1 MECREFRKM
10 VSRRIDGAIENAE
23 CSELDR
29 HLDSCARCRRFA
41 ELLLSGLAIH
51 RSATDVDPP
60 RSRVP
65 SIMAA
70 VEARTGTGRMR
81 GWLRFAVPA
90 AAAAAA
96 VLGVWI
102 GGLIRESYAPKSV
115 ESRADVLEL
124 KYLDEFPPGSLSDI
138 LMASNDGEANGQR

>member
-10 VSRRIDGAIENAE
+10 ISRRIDGAVASAD
-23 CSELDR
+23 CGELDL
-29 HLDSCARCRRFA
+29 HLGSCARCRGFA
-41 ELLLSGLAIH
+41 EVSLAGLAIH
-51 RSATDVDPP
+51 RSVTDVDPP
-60 RSRVP
+60 RSLVP

-70 VEARTGTGRMR
+70 LEARPGTGWGR

-96 VLGVWI
+96 VLGIWI
-102 GGLIRESYAPKSV
+102 GGLIRESYTPKSV

-124 KYLDEFPPGSLSDI
+124 KYLDEFPPGSLSEV
-138 LMASNDGEANGQR
+138 LMASNEGGGNGQR

>member
-1 MECREFRKM
+1 MDCGEFRKM
-10 VSRRIDGAIENAE
+10 ISRRIDGAIESDG
-23 CSELDR
+23 CPELDR

-41 ELLLSGLAIH
+41 ELSLAGLAIH
-51 RSATDVDPP
+51 RSMTEVDPP
-60 RSRVP
+60 RFMVS

-70 VEARTGTGRMR
+70 VEARPGTEWRR

-115 ESRADVLEL
+115 ESRADILEL
-124 KYLDEFPPGSLSDI
+124 KYLDEFPPGSFGDI
-138 LMASNDGEANGQR
+138 MMASNEGGGDGQR

>member
-10 VSRRIDGAIENAE
+10 ISRRIDEAKESAE
-23 CSELDR
+23 CSELER
-29 HLDSCARCRRFA
+29 HLDSCEGCRRFA
-41 ELLLSGLAIH
+41 ELSLSGLTIH
-51 RSATDVDPP
+51 RSRTEADPP
-60 RSRVP
+60 RSMVA

-70 VEARTGTGRMR
+70 VEARPQTEWRR
-81 GWLRFAVPA
+81 GWLRFAVP

-124 KYLDEFPPGSLSDI
+124 KYLDEFPPGSFSDI
-138 LMASNDGEANGQR
+138 LMASNEGGGNGQR